1 MDDKDDVE
9 AITDYLD
16 AFEEDEDA
24 NVDDRD
30 AISDDVLQLL
40 MTRMLLWV
48 MWLGLGM
55 MRILLKQFLRF

>member
-30 AISDDVLQLL
+30 AIFDDVLQLL

-55 MRILLKQFLRF
+55 MKILL